1 MALANEK
8 VLSLAMFTTSSSA
21 RHLQEVI
28 VIVIIA
34 IKYSHSNHHHHQDNG
49 DLKEA
54 VGRES
59 STAKISQPA
68 LDYDHLEMVKI
79 EFWKFSF
86 ECQTSTCSARAC
98 WALRGRQLQRLLQCL
113 PLVSFN
119 KIGEL
124 QQKQNRWASAKNS
137 GWHREIFGCN
147 RQTGFVSGL
156 VDWVGTLKALKGDLA
171 WWSIVRESTCNL
183 LWPSHLTCGWQ
194 LDTCLDT
201 DGKNRIDG
209 CDASK
214 ISVVLPLGIIRIAIK
229 TTFEASSSQKRWA
242 WSTPVNSTSLKIK

>member
-79 EFWKFSF
+79 KF
-86 ECQTSTCSARAC
+86 
-98 WALRGRQLQRLLQCL
+98 
-113 PLVSFN
+113 
-119 KIGEL
+119 
-124 QQKQNRWASAKNS
+124 
-137 GWHREIFGCN
+137 
-147 RQTGFVSGL
+147 
-156 VDWVGTLKALKGDLA
+156 
-171 WWSIVRESTCNL
+171 
-183 LWPSHLTCGWQ
+183 
-194 LDTCLDT
+194 
-201 DGKNRIDG
+201 
-209 CDASK
+209 
-214 ISVVLPLGIIRIAIK
+214 
-229 TTFEASSSQKRWA
+229 
-242 WSTPVNSTSLKIK
+242 

>member
-34 IKYSHSNHHHHQDNG
+34 IKYCHSNHHHHQDNG

-79 EFWKFSF
+79 EF
-86 ECQTSTCSARAC
+86 
-98 WALRGRQLQRLLQCL
+98 
-113 PLVSFN
+113 
-119 KIGEL
+119 
-124 QQKQNRWASAKNS
+124 
-137 GWHREIFGCN
+137 
-147 RQTGFVSGL
+147 
-156 VDWVGTLKALKGDLA
+156 
-171 WWSIVRESTCNL
+171 
-183 LWPSHLTCGWQ
+183 
-194 LDTCLDT
+194 
-201 DGKNRIDG
+201 
-209 CDASK
+209 
-214 ISVVLPLGIIRIAIK
+214 
-229 TTFEASSSQKRWA
+229 
-242 WSTPVNSTSLKIK
+242 

>member
-34 IKYSHSNHHHHQDNG
+34 IKYSHSNHHHHHQDNG

-79 EFWKFSF
+79 EF
-86 ECQTSTCSARAC
+86 
-98 WALRGRQLQRLLQCL
+98 
-113 PLVSFN
+113 
-119 KIGEL
+119 
-124 QQKQNRWASAKNS
+124 
-137 GWHREIFGCN
+137 
-147 RQTGFVSGL
+147 
-156 VDWVGTLKALKGDLA
+156 
-171 WWSIVRESTCNL
+171 
-183 LWPSHLTCGWQ
+183 
-194 LDTCLDT
+194 
-201 DGKNRIDG
+201 
-209 CDASK
+209 
-214 ISVVLPLGIIRIAIK
+214 
-229 TTFEASSSQKRWA
+229 
-242 WSTPVNSTSLKIK
+242 

>member
-79 EFWKFSF
+79 EF
-86 ECQTSTCSARAC
+86 
-98 WALRGRQLQRLLQCL
+98 
-113 PLVSFN
+113 
-119 KIGEL
+119 
-124 QQKQNRWASAKNS
+124 
-137 GWHREIFGCN
+137 
-147 RQTGFVSGL
+147 
-156 VDWVGTLKALKGDLA
+156 
-171 WWSIVRESTCNL
+171 
-183 LWPSHLTCGWQ
+183 
-194 LDTCLDT
+194 
-201 DGKNRIDG
+201 
-209 CDASK
+209 
-214 ISVVLPLGIIRIAIK
+214 
-229 TTFEASSSQKRWA
+229 
-242 WSTPVNSTSLKIK
+242 

>member
-28 VIVIIA
+28 VIA

-79 EFWKFSF
+79 EF
-86 ECQTSTCSARAC
+86 
-98 WALRGRQLQRLLQCL
+98 
-113 PLVSFN
+113 
-119 KIGEL
+119 
-124 QQKQNRWASAKNS
+124 
-137 GWHREIFGCN
+137 
-147 RQTGFVSGL
+147 
-156 VDWVGTLKALKGDLA
+156 
-171 WWSIVRESTCNL
+171 
-183 LWPSHLTCGWQ
+183 
-194 LDTCLDT
+194 
-201 DGKNRIDG
+201 
-209 CDASK
+209 
-214 ISVVLPLGIIRIAIK
+214 
-229 TTFEASSSQKRWA
+229 
-242 WSTPVNSTSLKIK
+242 